1 MTKHRLRLQDAI
13 FTFKMTI
20 VKLTSSSSS
29 SSSTSWFSSQAASVW
44 SAVGRFYWTR
54 AIARPTH
61 WFRIIIITIIIVV
74 PIIAITIT
82 ISIIIIVLIIINLV
96 FPLLLS
102 IILIIIILNIL
113 NGKCLNDIEPFPQAG
128 MSWQC
133 ANQTGTYHPIISRCS
148 GGREGLGGIRE
159 EPWRNDLIHVS
170 INCRSNNH
178 FSVQFVWPL
187 ITTVYPH
194 QAAVIK
200 YYNG

>member
-1 MTKHRLRLQDAI
+1 MIMILITSGISLECSGEVLLNTSHSETHALVPDHHHHHHYCCPHHCHHHHHQHHYHRPHHHQPD
-13 FTFKMTI
+13 
-20 VKLTSSSSS
+20 
-29 SSSTSWFSSQAASVW
+29 
-44 SAVGRFYWTR
+44 
-54 AIARPTH
+54 
-61 WFRIIIITIIIVV
+61 
-74 PIIAITIT
+74 
-82 ISIIIIVLIIINLV
+82 LV

-178 FSVQFVWPL
+178 FSVQFV
-187 ITTVYPH
+187 
-194 QAAVIK
+194 
-200 YYNG
+200 

>member
-1 MTKHRLRLQDAI
+1 MIMILI
-13 FTFKMTI
+13 
-20 VKLTSSSSS
+20 TSRISLECSGEVLLN
-29 SSSTSWFSSQAASVW
+29 TSHSE
-44 SAVGRFYWTR
+44 
-54 AIARPTH
+54 TH
-61 WFRIIIITIIIVV
+61 ALV
-74 PIIAITIT
+74 PDHHHHHHYCCPHHCITIT

-113 NGKCLNDIEPFPQAG
+113 NGKCLNDIERFPQAG

-178 FSVQFVWPL
+178 FSVQFV
-187 ITTVYPH
+187 
-194 QAAVIK
+194 
-200 YYNG
+200 